1 VRSAISKHTRDFVA
15 LILLFVVALAVGGY
29 ILSNQRLYLP
39 HWVPFVGSDFV
50 TYKFDFSTAQSV
62 TPGQGQTVNIAG
74 VKVGEITAVD
84 LSNGH
89 AVVTAQIK
97 RKYTPIYKNATA
109 LLRPKTGLNDML
121 IELTPGSKT
130 AGELPPSEHV
140 PINQTLPNINADEI
154 LAGLDGDTRD
164 YLRLL
169 LAGAG
174 EGLAGNGENLS
185 ATFKRFSP
193 TGRDLLKITRLLAVR
208 RDNIRRSI
216 HNFSLLSQE
225 LGRKDQDITRL
236 VESSNVVFKAFADQD
251 ANLREALAELP
262 STLSATNTA
271 LIKTNRLGHV
281 LGPTL
286 GALRPGARALGP
298 SLKATRPFLRTTTP
312 VIKNQIRPFAV
323 DAQPTVKL
331 LRPAASDLAK
341 ATPKLTTSLGVLNEL
356 FNELAYNPPGSQEG
370 FLFWTAWTN
379 HNGAT
384 LFATQDA
391 HGPIRHGIVQ
401 ISCISLQ
408 ALQRLGTVNQQL
420 GTLVELLNTPPV
432 SQVCPQTSQAGSG
445 TPPAA
450 ARAALTARP
459 STLTR
464 GAR

>member
-1 VRSAISKHTRDFVA
+1 
-15 LILLFVVALAVGGY
+15 
-29 ILSNQRLYLP
+29 
-39 HWVPFVGSDFV
+39 
-50 TYKFDFSTAQSV
+50 
-62 TPGQGQTVNIAG
+62 
-74 VKVGEITAVD
+74 
-84 LSNGH
+84 
-89 AVVTAQIK
+89 
-97 RKYTPIYKNATA
+97 
-109 LLRPKTGLNDML
+109 ML

-169 LAGAG
+169 IAGAG

-193 TGRDLLKITRLLAVR
+193 TGRDLLKITKLLAVR
-208 RDNIRRSI
+208 RDNIRRSV

-251 ANLREALAELP
+251 VHLREALAELP
-262 STLSATNTA
+262 STLSTTNTA
-271 LIKTNRLGHV
+271 LIKVNRLGHV

-286 GALRPGARALGP
+286 GALLPGARALGP

-312 VIKNQIRPFAV
+312 VIKNQIRPFAI

-331 LRPAASDLAK
+331 LRPAANDLAK
-341 ATPKLTTSLGVLNEL
+341 ATPKLTTSVGVLNEL

-391 HGPIRHGIVQ
+391 HGPIRHGLVVFGCQ
-401 ISCISLQ
+401 TAGLLDSV
-408 ALQRLGTVNQQL
+408 AAANPQL
-420 GTLVELLNTPPV
+420 GTLVDLLNGPNRTGLCPSS
-432 SQVCPQTSQAGSG
+432 SQEEGG
-445 TPPAA
+445 T
-450 ARAALTARP
+450 
-459 STLTR
+459 
-464 GAR
+464 GG